1 MGEIQLIDDWCVVVD
16 DLNYALAKKD
26 PVKSKS
32 GEEKTAYKYYGYY
45 TSLTNAMYAL
55 CDRLTRDE
63 IKAKSPLTLKDAINV
78 IVDSYDRISDQLK
91 EVLDGR

>member
-1 MGEIQLIDDWCVVVD
+1 MGEIQLIDNWVVVVD
-16 DLNYALAKKD
+16 DLNYALARKV
-26 PVKSKS
+26 PVNSKS
-32 GEEKTAYKYYGYY
+32 GEEKMAYKYYGYY

-63 IKAKSPLTLKDAINV
+63 IKAKSPLTLKDAISV

-91 EVLDGR
+91 EVLDDR